1 MEETKSSNSMFTL
14 IGIGF
19 VAISCILGYLSFDR
33 YMNTYQISK
42 SKFICTQ
49 IQQVGKNMDDV
60 ICTQYTD
67 QKFAKVAMEQNKA
80 LAFLS
85 K

>member
-1 MEETKSSNSMFTL
+1 MEETKSSNGMFTL
-14 IGIGF
+14 IGVVF
-19 VAISCILGYLSFDR
+19 VGISCVLGYLSFDR
-33 YMNTYQISK
+33 YTNTYQISK
-42 SKFICTQ
+42 AKFICTQ

-67 QKFAKVAMEQNKA
+67 QKFAKVAMEQNRA
-80 LAFLS
+80 LAFLT

>member
-1 MEETKSSNSMFTL
+1 MEEKNSTNAVFGIAGIIFAVSSIAMAYF
-14 IGIGF
+14 
-19 VAISCILGYLSFDR
+19 SFEN